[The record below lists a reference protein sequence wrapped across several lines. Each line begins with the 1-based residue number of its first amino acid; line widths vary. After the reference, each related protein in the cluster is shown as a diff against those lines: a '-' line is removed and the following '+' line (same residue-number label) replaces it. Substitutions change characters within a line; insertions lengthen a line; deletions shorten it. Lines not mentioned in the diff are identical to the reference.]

1 MNIKR
6 FFKKGEVIRFLRPY
20 NSFNDSISKI
30 EAEIKAV
37 EQKHGIFNAVAVL
50 DKSEGSDLHF
60 TREQVSI
67 CEIDTKYDSFT
78 VLTFSMV
85 GYDLLD
91 SKKLVI
97 FNITHLQ
104 ALKWFV
110 KQGEVVFRSNDL
122 YKSLN
127 KEETKVLRR
136 QRALRH
142 GNFSNEA
149 ETASEVEYAAENGYL
164 SEFVEDNGSEV
175 WNWYKNT
182 SADFNDSEESLY
194 GFDSEIEDILESLR
208 AEDNSLSSVTPIEA
222 YLPSDSRW
230 DRGKT
235 SKSKYTCR
243 GGVSRETPTN
253 MLSDKQTRHNR
264 LVRENFRRFKHSM
277 ESMNK
282 LLARRVELGQYED
295 FLRLIKGSRESLEQF
310 EARMALD
317 CQKQQAEAESEE
329 FALWLLSVADLL
341 TSAHVRMEMWADLAL
356 NGQIEGHMSFV
367 TAKELAEQAE
377 QAERD

>member
-1 MNIKR
+1 MKYKK
-6 FFKKGEVIRFLRPY
+6 FTKKGDALRFLRPY

-30 EAEIKAV
+30 EAEIKAI
-37 EQKHGIFNAVAVL
+37 EYESGIFNAVAIL
-50 DKSEGSDLHF
+50 DKSEGSDLF
-60 TREQVSI
+60 FSREKVSV
-67 CEIDTKYDSFT
+67 CEVKTVYDSFT
-78 VLTFSMV
+78 VLTFSGV

-91 SKKLVI
+91 SFKLVI
-97 FNITHLQ
+97 FNITHLKS
-104 ALKWFV
+104 LEYYI

-127 KEETKVLRR
+127 KEEARVLRR

-142 GNFSNEA
+142 GNFSSEA
-149 ETASEVEYAAENGYL
+149 ETASEVEYAAKNGYL
-164 SEFVEDNGSEV
+164 SSFIEDNGSEV
-175 WNWYKNT
+175 WNWFNNS
-182 SADFNDSEESLY
+182 SADFDDKSESLY

-208 AEDNSLSSVTPIEA
+208 AEDNSLSSVTPIEE
-222 YLPSDSRW
+222 YLPSDSHL

-235 SKSKYTCR
+235 SKSKYTCKN
-243 GGVSRETPTN
+243 GVSRETPTN
-253 MLSDKQTRHNR
+253 MLSDKQIRHNR

-282 LLARRVELGQYED
+282 LLARRVELGQYET
-295 FLRLIKGSRESLEQF
+295 FTRLLRTHKESLEQF
-310 EARMALD
+310 EDRMALD
-317 CQKQQAEAESEE
+317 CQMEQAELEAEE
-329 FALWLLSVADLL
+329 FGHWLLSISDLL
-341 TSAHVRMEMWADLAL
+341 TSTEVRMEMWVDLAV

>member
-6 FFKKGEVIRFLRPY
+6 FFKKGEAIRFLRPY

-37 EQKHGIFNAVAVL
+37 EQRDGIFNAVAIL
-50 DKSEGSDLHF
+50 DKSEGSDLF
-60 TREQVSI
+60 FAREKVSV
-67 CEIDTKYDSFT
+67 CEVKTVYDSFT
-78 VLTFSMV
+78 VLTFSGV

-91 SKKLVI
+91 SFKLVI
-97 FNITHLQ
+97 FNITHLKS
-104 ALKWFV
+104 LEYYI

-127 KEETKVLRR
+127 KEETRVLRR

-142 GNFSNEA
+142 GNFSNE
-149 ETASEVEYAAENGYL
+149 EDTTSEVEYAAENGYL
-164 SEFVEDNGSEV
+164 SEFVADNGSEV

-208 AEDNSLSSVTPIEA
+208 AENNSLSSVTPIED
-222 YLPSDSRW
+222 YLPSDSRF

-253 MLSDKQTRHNR
+253 MLSDKQKRHNR

-282 LLARRVELGQYED
+282 LLARRVELGEYED
-295 FLRLIKGSRESLEQF
+295 FLRLMKGSHESLEQF
-310 EARMALD
+310 EDRMALD
-317 CQKQQAEAESEE
+317 CQIEQAEFEAEE
-329 FALWLLSVADLL
+329 FRHWLFSVADLL
-341 TSAHVRMEMWADLAL
+341 TSAEVRMEMWADLAV
-356 NGQIEGHMSFV
+356 NGQIKGYMEFV
-367 TAKELAEQAE
+367 TAKELAEQAK
-377 QAERD
+377 QSERD